1 MNLVKLS
8 IVVPTYNESDRIE
21 RTLDDL
27 TGYLSKKDFKWEIIV
42 SDDGSTDDT
51 LCLIDS
57 WINSSQI
64 FTNGEIRKFSLPH

>member
-1 MNLVKLS
+1 MNSVKLS

-27 TGYLSKKDFKWEIIV
+27 TEFLSKKDFKWEIIV
-42 SDDGSTDDT
+42 SEDGSTDST
-51 LCLIDS
+51 LCIVDS

-64 FTNGEIRKFSLPH
+64 FTNGEIR